1 MILLVEDN
9 EDDVFI
15 MRRTLRRASIF
26 IPLHLATNGQ
36 EALNYLK
43 GVGEFANR
51 GKFPIP
57 SVIFLDLKLPYVH
70 GLEVLRWI
78 KQEASLCQI
87 PIAILSS
94 SLEDRDRKKAFELG
108 ANTFLVKPPTPE
120 MLLEF
125 LKTITEP
132 GLSSK

>member
-26 IPLHLATNGQ
+26 IPLHLATNGH

-43 GVGEFANR
+43 GVGEFADR
-51 GKFPIP
+51 KKFPIP

-78 KQEASLCQI
+78 KQESSLCQI
-87 PIAILSS
+87 PVAVLSS
-94 SLEDRDRKKAFELG
+94 SLEDRDREKALELG
-108 ANTFLVKPPTPE
+108 AETFLVKPPTPE
-120 MLLEF
+120 TLVEF
-125 LKTITEP
+125 FKTHP
-132 GLSSK
+132 